1 MEECSERHKDLHGM
15 MEPSSTRNSSERCPC
30 PLNSQD
36 YTQEDHNY
44 TYHNQGEDLMDIKV
58 EIKAEEEETYVRDDQ
73 QSMKEDGI
81 AGSFIEEDTP
91 TEISTV
97 HGWGMRKS
105 SEDCLILS
113 PDCKSE
119 DEDITQYCLGEKPAS
134 SNAHLEEPHN
144 VKDSAV
150 LQTDNRFSCTGGHVH
165 KDLTWVNGC
174 ICVPSARN
182 FLSQN
187 VIWTDTKAATQV
199 RSLISALSAGNVF
212 WIIPLL
218 PNIRILT

>member
-150 LQTDNRFSCTGGHVH
+150 LQTDNR
-165 KDLTWVNGC
+165 
-174 ICVPSARN
+174 N
-182 FLSQN
+182 FKKEIIVRVELNIAWGWRSDYAE
-187 VIWTDTKAATQV
+187 VELLYYELAKAAGF
-199 RSLISALSAGNVF
+199 A
-212 WIIPLL
+212 
-218 PNIRILT
+218 